1 MKKVKKIFTM
11 VLTLCMFIP
20 SMIARAATADA
31 LAESLK
37 KDESLK
43 SINATVTYEDNTIEL
58 QYNMPESN
66 STELVFSYDG
76 NVIEYKKEEVKNYEE
91 AAVATSYMMY
101 ATKLMQAALELN
113 GYTEEQIQ
121 TFFQTEGNELIYD
134 VNGMELKELGESKE
148 YKSEDETM
156 TITFI
161 PMSIKIDV
169 SKANLNSSTDHPKE
183 ATSTTIADVVN
194 YLENDENFRKYE
206 SDGQLRYTNDIY
218 LNDDNIEIDYTYYTD
233 HYYRASFPCENDIIT
248 YEVKEINNY
257 DEAEEVLTH
266 YFFLDLIM
274 RNVLKLNGYTSEEIQ
289 AYFESEEN
297 TLNYETNGIEIKSLG
312 EEKKFSDNDGSTL
325 TINPMSVKIDLTRAN
340 LNKKEYKIIKGDG
353 QKVDKTMSFEFDIDY
368 DTFASE
374 GKVYIDDK
382 EVSKD
387 SYDLSK
393 GSTIVT
399 FKSNYIKTLENGNHT
414 FKATINDGAAT
425 ATFTM
430 NKTNNPKTGD
440 NIMISFAFLGVC
452 IIGLIGTGIY
462 MKKKGRN

>member
-1 MKKVKKIFTM
+1 MKKVKRIFTM
-11 VLTLCMFIP
+11 VLTLWMLIP

-31 LAESLK
+31 LVESLK
-37 KDESLK
+37 EDESLK
-43 SINATVTYEDNTIEL
+43 SIHATVTYEDNLIEL

-66 STELVFSYDG
+66 YKELVFSYDG
-76 NVIEYKKEEVKNYEE
+76 NVIEYRKEEVENYEE
-91 AAVATSYMMY
+91 AAMSTSYMLY

-161 PMSIKIDV
+161 PISIKIDV

-183 ATSTTIADVVN
+183 ATSTTIEDVVT

-233 HYYRASFPCENDIIT
+233 HYYRASIPCENDILT
-248 YEVKEINNY
+248 YETGEINNY
-257 DEAEEVLTH
+257 DEAEEALTH
-266 YFFLDLIM
+266 YFFIDFM
-274 RNVLKLNGYTSEEIQ
+274 MSNALKLNGYTSEDIQ
-289 AYFESEEN
+289 KYFENEEN

-325 TINPMSVKIDLTRAN
+325 TITKMSVKIDLTRAN
-340 LNKKEYKIIKGDG
+340 LGKKEYKMIQGNG
-353 QKVDKTMSFEFDIDY
+353 QKVDKTMAFEFDMDY
-368 DTFASE
+368 DTFMSE
-374 GKVYIDDK
+374 GKVYVDDK
-382 EVSKD
+382 EVSKEH
-387 SYDLSK
+387 YELSK

-399 FKSNYIKTLENGNHT
+399 FKSNYIKTLGNGKHT
-414 FKATINDGAAT
+414 FKAVVNDGETT
-425 ATFTM
+425 ATFTV
-430 NKTNNPKTGD
+430 NKTNNPQTGD
-440 NIMISFAFLGVC
+440 SIHKNILMLGIC
-452 IIGLIGTGIY
+452 FTGLLGSGIY
-462 MKKKGRN
+462 LKKKSRN